1 MILWIYQPQGRVDK
15 VPEYAQ
21 LGLGLGLGKVSLS
34 SLLMYP
40 LVHDET
46 AAK

>member
-1 MILWIYQPQGRVDK
+1 MILYIYQPQGRVDK

-21 LGLGLGLGKVSLS
+21 LALGLGKVSLG

-40 LVHDET
+40 LVYDET
-46 AAK
+46 VAK